1 MSIIKNVDDKVEQ
14 IINSLPL
21 DYSEADFI
29 ELFKN
34 TFPDDYEKCR
44 KVFQN
49 EERKNKGKP
58 HPMQHPNKHIT
69 NALKSYLRT
78 ISVVFVA
85 VFSTVLFWNFR
96 QCLLLSA
103 CFLTRKMPSREFFF
117 LPIHSSLTTL
127 VAGRRML

>member
-14 IINSLPL
+14 IINCLPL

-34 TFPDDYEKCR
+34 TFPNDYEKCR

-69 NALKSYLRT
+69 NALKSYL
-78 ISVVFVA
+78 S
-85 VFSTVLFWNFR
+85 
-96 QCLLLSA
+96 
-103 CFLTRKMPSREFFF
+103 RKNK
-117 LPIHSSLTTL
+117 
-127 VAGRRML
+127 